1 MSLQKKWH
9 VVSSLLSGSNL
20 CIKQSVISYDSVS
33 FTFNSNWYFGIVVA
47 VSFNSFA
54 IVTRAGSDEFM
65 IKWPS
70 NFARVPG
77 KKNTSL
83 TLSTLFDTMKLTALR
98 I

>member
-1 MSLQKKWH
+1 
-9 VVSSLLSGSNL
+9 
-20 CIKQSVISYDSVS
+20 
-33 FTFNSNWYFGIVVA
+33 
-47 VSFNSFA
+47 
-54 IVTRAGSDEFM
+54 M